1 MTVKQFFKSA
11 AFKSLT
17 VLLAIVI
24 VAGALLAIFND
35 LLKVTDEEKFKRS
48 LQKIYGGD
56 AEVKTTILASDAES
70 VKIDGNTVNQA
81 YLMDDG
87 NYLIQA
93 TGNGGWQN
101 GSITVWVIMSCT
113 GSKESNSLKWN
124 GIERVVY
131 ESNDKQS
138 YITRFSD
145 ADYALFADH
154 NTDLVAGKLFGDGI
168 NVVKTGASAPFTF
181 GALTAAVNATVN
193 YFKQTI
199 LGVATEPDIYKYQSY
214 INLEETVITPNAAE
228 KTVVYRLAMKKNGP
242 APSFTVDV
250 TVKDGKI
257 TEYNVTGTICDPD
270 NFVQDDSTGAQDA
283 NMSASLKDGTYF
295 IGKGVSEIESL
306 INEDGKVTS
315 DTLTGGSLLTG
326 ATYSSGSLIYAAAF
340 ATANYEMCLYPIAH
354 EDWVTEVVPTVD
366 GTDVTYALVMKAF
379 GMSAPV
385 HATITVKDGKI
396 TAFATE
402 GDLTTMDDGTYIG
415 SIDVSLKDGSY
426 FENKTVADLEALLTD
441 KGETN
446 ATLLGG
452 ASLSTGAS
460 NSSTVLIRA
469 AIYALANYETYL
481 AKGGEQA

>member
-1 MTVKQFFKSA
+1 
-11 AFKSLT
+11 
-17 VLLAIVI
+17 
-24 VAGALLAIFND
+24 
-35 LLKVTDEEKFKRS
+35 
-48 LQKIYGGD
+48 
-56 AEVKTTILASDAES
+56 
-70 VKIDGNTVNQA
+70 
-81 YLMDDG
+81 
-87 NYLIQA
+87 
-93 TGNGGWQN
+93 
-101 GSITVWVIMSCT
+101 
-113 GSKESNSLKWN
+113 
-124 GIERVVY
+124 
-131 ESNDKQS
+131 
-138 YITRFSD
+138 
-145 ADYALFADH
+145 
-154 NTDLVAGKLFGDGI
+154 
-168 NVVKTGASAPFTF
+168 
-181 GALTAAVNATVN
+181 
-193 YFKQTI
+193 
-199 LGVATEPDIYKYQSY
+199 
-214 INLEETVITPNAAE
+214 
-228 KTVVYRLAMKKNGP
+228 
-242 APSFTVDV
+242 
-250 TVKDGKI
+250 
-257 TEYNVTGTICDPD
+257 
-270 NFVQDDSTGAQDA
+270 
-283 NMSASLKDGTYF
+283 MSASLKDGTYF

-340 ATANYEMCLYPIAH
+340 ATANYEMCLYPIVH

-366 GTDVTYALVMKAF
+366 STDVTYALVMKAF

-385 HATITVKDGKI
+385 HATITVNDGKI

-415 SIDVSLKDGSY
+415 SIDASLKDGSY